1 MAELGARK
9 CEPGGREWSM
19 ASEGEGGTDEA
30 GTGCRASKCRA
41 FLPDRV
47 LLFILRR
54 VKGLGGSLKECHIS
68 EAFIYLVD
76 NHLCLHSPFK
86 ESFQMFVKILC
97 AFLNRILK
105 FLHFCF

>member
-1 MAELGARK
+1 MANER
-9 CEPGGREWSM
+9 
-19 ASEGEGGTDEA
+19 EGGTDEA
-30 GTGCRASKCRA
+30 GTGGRASQCRA

-47 LLFILRR
+47 LVFILRR

-97 AFLNRILK
+97 AFLNRILE